1 MVTEFAF
8 GTQGWSYADWVG
20 GMYDAATK
28 PERYLRA
35 YSEEFRT
42 VEIDSTFYG
51 TPSVERVRRWCM
63 QVPQGFRFA
72 LKCPRAIT
80 HERRLVACEEELDAF
95 LHVARAF
102 GDALAPVLVQLPPD
116 FTPAELGAVRAFVPL
131 LPGRE
136 MEIAFEVRDPGW
148 FAGDVADELH
158 ALLAAQNVALA
169 VSDAPFVPLET
180 MLAAFARPTADFAY
194 VRLIGDHDALDRFD
208 RVVIDRSSNL
218 ARWAKA
224 LAEAPPRIRKI
235 YGYVNNHYAGH
246 APAVVRNLYRALH
259 IAHTQPARIEQTSL
273 F

>member
-1 MVTEFAF
+1 MEIAF

-20 GMYDAATK
+20 GMYDSATK

-51 TPSVERVRRWCM
+51 TPSVDRVRKWCT

-72 LKCPRAIT
+72 LKCPREIT
-80 HERRLVACEEELDAF
+80 HERRLVACEELLDDF
-95 LHVARAF
+95 LNSARAF
-102 GDALAPVLVQLPPD
+102 GDYLAPVLVQLPPD
-116 FTPAELGAVRAFVPL
+116 FSPQELGAVRAFVPL

-136 MEIAFEVRDPGW
+136 MEIAFEVRDPAW
-148 FAGDVADELH
+148 FEGDAADDLH
-158 ALLAAQNVALA
+158 ALLETQGVALA
-169 VSDAPFVPLET
+169 VSDAPFVPLDV
-180 MLAAFARPTADFAY
+180 MLAAFAKPTADFGY

-208 RVVIDRSSNL
+208 RIVIDRASHL

-224 LAEAPPRIRKI
+224 LADAPPRIRKV

-246 APAVVRNLYRALH
+246 APAVVRNMYKALR
-259 IAHTQPARIEQTSL
+259 IAHTQPRRIEQTSL